1 MTTDQLKP
9 GSLGLLSTRAGDG
22 RTMIGHVVV
31 CRAGSGQEE
40 SIAIWHLDTEGARTG
55 AWVTPAA
62 EAMTEP
68 ETSLRMLSLCK
79 RKAVLAWDLAEAIET
94 LRALEQVADV
104 APTNWNDCGVTL
116 PELLSEVADTRTS
129 YAKRVAEEKASKKSI
144 ADLEWSIDLPDP
156 LPATVEQLEH
166 LARVGNLV
174 APTESATEAL
184 RISRLGGWIVQRWRE
199 TTVALGRPYLR
210 DTFGQPTV
218 LAPTWEAR
226 LADAYAYQR

>member
-9 GSLGLLSTRAGDG
+9 GPLGLLSTRAGDG

-31 CRAGSGQEE
+31 CRAGSGQDD
-40 SIAIWHLDTEGARTG
+40 SIAVWHLDTEGTRTG
-55 AWVTPAA
+55 AWVNPAA
-62 EAMTEP
+62 VALTEP
-68 ETSLRMLSLCK
+68 ETARLVLSLCK
-79 RKAVLAWDLAEAIET
+79 RKAVLAWDLAEVVEL
-94 LRALEQVADV
+94 LRELEQTAGVAS
-104 APTNWNDCGVTL
+104 TNWGDCGVTL
-116 PELLSEVADTRTS
+116 PVLLSEVAGIRAS

-199 TTVALGRPYLR
+199 TTVALGRSYLR
-210 DTFGQPTV
+210 ETFGQPTV
-218 LAPTWEAR
+218 LAPMWEAR